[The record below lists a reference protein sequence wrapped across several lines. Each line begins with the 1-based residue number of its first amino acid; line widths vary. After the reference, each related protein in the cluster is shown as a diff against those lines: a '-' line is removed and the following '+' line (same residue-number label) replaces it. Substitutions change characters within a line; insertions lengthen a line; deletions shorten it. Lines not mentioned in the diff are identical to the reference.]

1 MLRLVGIHTDYDFEP
16 GRKSRG
22 RFHWYKL
29 VGSSAKQLL
38 FQSESDMSLRS
49 PHRHSAPAENS
60 RVAWEVN
67 G

>member
-38 FQSESDMSLRS
+38 FNQNRTC
-49 PHRHSAPAENS
+49 HSARPTGIRLQLKTQES
-60 RVAWEVN
+60 R
-67 G
+67 GK